1 MERYVKKKDNR
12 MKLEDES
19 ENLLNNIHINIR
31 SQDKKIYG
39 KNKLDSQI
47 INLKEKLVLYILT
60 RDFRTED
67 NLTLYKAF
75 DEAKKFDCS
84 LCLVFRFHPD
94 QIIEERNPFYCSNAV
109 QFMIEALEQ
118 FSDEVNINYIE
129 PIEDDEWEVFLKS
142 LPIHK
147 IYIMRDYTPF
157 ARKRFEFLSKMVT
170 TEEVD
175 DVTVYPINEI
185 GVFNKLAYFINHV
198 KSFKFR
204 EPEKREVNWKEETK
218 YLDVFTKEK
227 FIKRGKINI
236 PYKENKSILV
246 RPRDLEKTLSNLV
259 ENIKGYSV
267 KKIREQVGSPKVT
280 TLSAFIKFG
289 LISIRTIHYLIKNT
303 KGISSEDKSAF
314 ERELYFRDFFYKLA
328 WAKPQDVFVRPNW
341 QGTQPRFTS
350 EEDLLEYKRQTG
362 MKQVVSKDEFKDI
375 EEARRIYANFENAET
390 EYPLINASIMQ
401 LKTTG
406 YMLNRTR
413 MLVVSYL
420 SQDNRIWWKYAEKF
434 FANYLTEYDWTIN
447 SLSHQNIAKVGV
459 YPKYTQNF
467 SIKRQ
472 ESMNPKDKEK
482 YIKQFVKRK

>member
-1 MERYVKKKDNR
+1 MARYIKKKE
-12 MKLEDES
+12 KKILLES
-19 ENLLNNIHINIR
+19 ENEIILKNVNNIK
-31 SQDKKIYG
+31 SQDKKISQ
-39 KNKLDSQI
+39 KNRSDIQVKKLKDKI
-47 INLKEKLVLYILT
+47 VLYILT

-75 DEAKKFDCS
+75 DEAKKYDCS
-84 LCLVFRFHPD
+84 LCIVFRFHPD
-94 QIIEERNPFYCSNAV
+94 QIIQERNPFYCSHAV
-109 QFMIEALEQ
+109 QFMIESLEQ
-118 FSDEVNINYIE
+118 FSNEVNINFID
-129 PIEDDEWEVFLKS
+129 PIEDDNWEIFLKS

-147 IYIMRDYTPF
+147 IFIMRDFSPF
-157 ARKRFEFLSKMVT
+157 ARKRYEFLSKIAS

-198 KSFKFR
+198 KTHKFR
-204 EPEKREVNWKEETK
+204 EPEKREVDWKGETQ
-218 YLDVFTKEK
+218 YFDLFVKEN
-227 FIKRGKINI
+227 FIHRGKINI
-236 PYKENKSILV
+236 HYKNNNTLMV
-246 RPRDLEKTLSNLV
+246 HPRDLEKTLSKLV
-259 ENIKGYSV
+259 ENVKGYSI

-289 LISIRTIHYLIKNT
+289 MISIRTVHALVRNT
-303 KGISSEDKSAF
+303 KGISNEDKSAF

-328 WAKPQDVFVRPNW
+328 SAKPNDVFDKPNW
-341 QGTQPRFTS
+341 QGNQPKFTS
-350 EEDLLEYKRQTG
+350 EEDLLEFKRQRG
-362 MKQVVSKDEFKDI
+362 MKQVVSKDEFKEI
-375 EEARRIYANFENAET
+375 EEARQIYAKFENAET

-413 MLVVSYL
+413 MLVASYL
-420 SQDNRIWWKYAEKF
+420 SQDHQLWWKYAEKF

-459 YPKYTQNF
+459 YPKYTLNF

-482 YIKQFVKRK
+482 YINQYLKRKK